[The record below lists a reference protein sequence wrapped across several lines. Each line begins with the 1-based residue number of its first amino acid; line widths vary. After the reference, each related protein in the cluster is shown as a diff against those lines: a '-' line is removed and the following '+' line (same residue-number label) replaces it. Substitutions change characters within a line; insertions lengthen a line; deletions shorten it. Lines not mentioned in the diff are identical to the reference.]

1 MIQTQIEMIQIQI
14 IQRYADDTKDRYH
27 QIKISVYVKI
37 YGQGLKP
44 ISDHLRPP
52 FQILEHFNSI
62 FPKNIQNDRLDWEL
76 KEIPQK

>member
-1 MIQTQIEMIQIQI
+1 MQMIPKT
-14 IQRYADDTKDRYH
+14 DTTKSKYLFMA
-27 QIKISVYVKI
+27 KFAM